1 MSGKK
6 NTTIKEQ
13 KVCNNLFQIG
23 QIHDHDQPYKKDI
36 YQCHAKNVFK
46 NKQS

>member
-23 QIHDHDQPYKKDI
+23 QIHDHDQLYKKDI
-36 YQCHAKNVFK
+36 Y
-46 NKQS
+46 